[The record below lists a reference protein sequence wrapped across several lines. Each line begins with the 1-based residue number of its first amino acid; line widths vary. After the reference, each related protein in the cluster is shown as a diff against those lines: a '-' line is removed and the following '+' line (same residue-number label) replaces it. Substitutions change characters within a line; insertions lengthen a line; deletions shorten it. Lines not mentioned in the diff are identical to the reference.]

1 MSVGYNCEQLN
12 QLRCCL
18 GMYSGRPKE
27 PCTRHITTTTPH
39 HSIFTSQ
46 TLFPTPNQL
55 KQLNQLRCCL
65 GMDSGSPKEPCTRH
79 ITTTTPHHSIFTS
92 QTLFPTPNQQRKST
106 EGQCYQRPTRDKIPN
121 ASASEVTTLRR
132 YTNLFI
138 SIIIILSSPAQ
149 SCMQENNNNN
159 NDRLTAFDPG
169 QPG

>member
-1 MSVGYNCEQLN
+1 
-12 QLRCCL
+12 
-18 GMYSGRPKE
+18 
-27 PCTRHITTTTPH
+27 
-39 HSIFTSQ
+39 
-46 TLFPTPNQL
+46 
-55 KQLNQLRCCL
+55 
-65 GMDSGSPKEPCTRH
+65 MDSGSPKEPCTRH